1 MVALH
6 LRISIFRNMICV
18 KVVILFD
25 LSFGIKSSFKKKVEI
40 PGTEGR
46 AGMVAIPDPDRKV
59 DVEKV
64 IIIVIVVVVIIIII
78 STIIIVTIITI
89 TIIINIIIII
99 AVV

>member
-1 MVALH
+1 MWWWCDGGITLED
-6 LRISIFRNMICV
+6 LDFFRNMICV

-64 IIIVIVVVVIIIII
+64 IIIVIVIVVIIII
-78 STIIIVTIITI
+78 VTI
-89 TIIINIIIII
+89 TIITNIIIII

>member
-1 MVALH
+1 M
-6 LRISIFRNMICV
+6 
-18 KVVILFD
+18 
-25 LSFGIKSSFKKKVEI
+25 EI

-64 IIIVIVVVVIIIII
+64 IIIVILIVVIIIII
-78 STIIIVTIITI
+78 STIIIVT

-99 AVV
+99 TVVRGPERKVASLCPTNFCSTRQ